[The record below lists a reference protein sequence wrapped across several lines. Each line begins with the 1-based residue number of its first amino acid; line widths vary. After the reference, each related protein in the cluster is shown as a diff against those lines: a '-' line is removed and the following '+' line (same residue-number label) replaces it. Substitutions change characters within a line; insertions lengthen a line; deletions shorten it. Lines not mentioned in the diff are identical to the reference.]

1 MEEIKEKSRRGRKK
15 GTGAGTRKNEV
26 GLKRKAVED
35 NSNSVDLTLDR
46 SNAKI
51 MLEENSNLVDHTL
64 DISNAEITKEESLE
78 RSLPRSMEEIKE
90 KSRRGRKKG
99 TGARTRKNEV
109 GLKRNAVE
117 ENSNAVDPTLDRSNA
132 EIMVEENSNLVDHTL
147 DISNAEITKE
157 ESLERSLPRSME
169 EIKEKSRRGRKK
181 GTGAGTRKNEVGLK
195 KNGVEENSNSVDP
208 TLDRSNAEITIE
220 ENSNSVDPAL
230 GISNAEIAVSM
241 FDYSIEN
248 HFQAIKTI
256 SLLCGITDEESFA
269 ESEIERFSLS
279 VTFLTEWKH
288 HYYQPKII
296 RFAYETRT
304 PQVKDAVN
312 GVSLPPFSAATVP
325 KMEKLS
331 GSTQFLNSSK
341 DFILHV
347 GGPVWALDWC
357 PRIHQRTEHPIS
369 CEYLAVAAHSPH
381 SSYHKIGAPL
391 TGRGVIQIW
400 CLLNVY
406 RKEEPIPLKPKKRGR
421 KKSVTCESLDDLS
434 SNSERR
440 LIVKGDMGDKSS
452 QGGYSDNINPIL
464 AAMNGENKSCDAV
477 SQANDSCSQDVT
489 ALGSEV
495 VREGCLGVS
504 MGSSFLPKDVAL
516 PRVMLCLAHNGKVAW
531 DVKWQPYNVNDSQS
545 KHHIGYLAVL
555 LGNGSL
561 EVYDILLFLFLL
573 GSEVVREGCLGVS
586 MGSSFLPKDVALP
599 RVMLCLAHNGKVAWD
614 VTWQPYNVN
623 DSQSK
628 HHIGYL
634 AVLLGNGSLEVW
646 EVPSPSMIRTLY
658 SSRCKEGTDP
668 RFIKL
673 TPVFRCSKIRC
684 GARQSIP
691 LTVEWSTSAPHELIL
706 AGCHDGTVALWK
718 FSASG
723 YSQDTSP
730 LLCFTADTVPIRAVA
745 WAPDESDA
753 ESANL
758 IMTAGHGRLKFW
770 DIRDPYRPLWDLNP
784 VQRVVLSLDWLR
796 EPRCVVLSFDD
807 GTLRILSLLKAAY
820 DVPVT
825 GKPFVGAQQQGLQ
838 SYYCSSFT
846 IWSVQV
852 SRLTGLVAYCG
863 GDGSALRFQLTS
875 KAVKDPSRNR
885 APHFICGSLT
895 EEEDSVL
902 TINTPLPN
910 TPFPMKKSMNEW
922 GDTPT
927 SIRGFVSNM
936 NQAMKAKH
944 QIPALGFGDETAIV
958 LASQNPPTSPKSKT
972 LPRLKTCRKRKTGQ
986 SQTADE
992 TCLVGEEE
1000 QENIKDKIAG
1010 QMKAE
1015 REIFPPKIVAMHRVR
1030 WNMNKGSERWLCYGG
1045 AAGILRCQEVNL

>member
-1 MEEIKEKSRRGRKK
+1 
-15 GTGAGTRKNEV
+15 
-26 GLKRKAVED
+26 
-35 NSNSVDLTLDR
+35 
-46 SNAKI
+46 
-51 MLEENSNLVDHTL
+51 
-64 DISNAEITKEESLE
+64 
-78 RSLPRSMEEIKE
+78 
-90 KSRRGRKKG
+90 
-99 TGARTRKNEV
+99 
-109 GLKRNAVE
+109 
-117 ENSNAVDPTLDRSNA
+117 
-132 EIMVEENSNLVDHTL
+132 
-147 DISNAEITKE
+147 
-157 ESLERSLPRSME
+157 
-169 EIKEKSRRGRKK
+169 
-181 GTGAGTRKNEVGLK
+181 
-195 KNGVEENSNSVDP
+195 
-208 TLDRSNAEITIE
+208 
-220 ENSNSVDPAL
+220 
-230 GISNAEIAVSM
+230 M
-241 FDYSIEN
+241 FDYSVEN

-256 SLLCGITDEESFA
+256 SLLCGITDEESFV

-304 PQVKDAVN
+304 SQVKDAVN

-357 PRIHQRTEHPIS
+357 PRIHQRTEDPIS

-381 SSYHKIGAPL
+381 SSYDKIGAPL

-464 AAMNGENKSCDAV
+464 AAMNGENKSSDAV
-477 SQANDSCSQDVT
+477 SQANDSCSQDVM

-561 EVYDILLFLFLL
+561 EV
-573 GSEVVREGCLGVS
+573 
-586 MGSSFLPKDVALP
+586 
-599 RVMLCLAHNGKVAWD
+599 
-614 VTWQPYNVN
+614 
-623 DSQSK
+623 
-628 HHIGYL
+628 
-634 AVLLGNGSLEVW
+634 W

-658 SSRCKEGTDP
+658 SSRCKEGIDP

-673 TPVFRCSKIRC
+673 TPVFRCSKI
-684 GARQSIP
+684 SIP
-691 LTVEWSTSAPHELIL
+691 LTVKWSTSAPHELIL

-758 IMTAGHGRLKFW
+758 IMTAGHGCLKFW
-770 DIRDPYRPLWDLNP
+770 DIREAN
-784 VQRVVLSLDWLR
+784 
-796 EPRCVVLSFDD
+796 
-807 GTLRILSLLKAAY
+807 
-820 DVPVT
+820 
-825 GKPFVGAQQQGLQ
+825 
-838 SYYCSSFT
+838 
-846 IWSVQV
+846 
-852 SRLTGLVAYCG
+852 
-863 GDGSALRFQLTS
+863 
-875 KAVKDPSRNR
+875 
-885 APHFICGSLT
+885 
-895 EEEDSVL
+895 
-902 TINTPLPN
+902 
-910 TPFPMKKSMNEW
+910 
-922 GDTPT
+922 
-927 SIRGFVSNM
+927 
-936 NQAMKAKH
+936 
-944 QIPALGFGDETAIV
+944 
-958 LASQNPPTSPKSKT
+958 
-972 LPRLKTCRKRKTGQ
+972 
-986 SQTADE
+986 
-992 TCLVGEEE
+992 
-1000 QENIKDKIAG
+1000 
-1010 QMKAE
+1010 
-1015 REIFPPKIVAMHRVR
+1015 
-1030 WNMNKGSERWLCYGG
+1030 
-1045 AAGILRCQEVNL
+1045 

>member
-1 MEEIKEKSRRGRKK
+1 
-15 GTGAGTRKNEV
+15 
-26 GLKRKAVED
+26 
-35 NSNSVDLTLDR
+35 
-46 SNAKI
+46 
-51 MLEENSNLVDHTL
+51 
-64 DISNAEITKEESLE
+64 
-78 RSLPRSMEEIKE
+78 
-90 KSRRGRKKG
+90 
-99 TGARTRKNEV
+99 
-109 GLKRNAVE
+109 
-117 ENSNAVDPTLDRSNA
+117 
-132 EIMVEENSNLVDHTL
+132 
-147 DISNAEITKE
+147 
-157 ESLERSLPRSME
+157 
-169 EIKEKSRRGRKK
+169 
-181 GTGAGTRKNEVGLK
+181 
-195 KNGVEENSNSVDP
+195 
-208 TLDRSNAEITIE
+208 
-220 ENSNSVDPAL
+220 
-230 GISNAEIAVSM
+230 M
-241 FDYSIEN
+241 FDYSVEN

-381 SSYHKIGAPL
+381 SSYDKIGAPL

-464 AAMNGENKSCDAV
+464 AAMNGENKSSDAV
-477 SQANDSCSQDVT
+477 SQANDSCSQDVM

-561 EVYDILLFLFLL
+561 EV
-573 GSEVVREGCLGVS
+573 
-586 MGSSFLPKDVALP
+586 
-599 RVMLCLAHNGKVAWD
+599 
-614 VTWQPYNVN
+614 
-623 DSQSK
+623 
-628 HHIGYL
+628 
-634 AVLLGNGSLEVW
+634 W

-658 SSRCKEGTDP
+658 SSRCKEGIDP

-673 TPVFRCSKIRC
+673 TPVFRCSKI
-684 GARQSIP
+684 SIP

-770 DIRDPYRPLWDLNP
+770 DIRK
-784 VQRVVLSLDWLR
+784 
-796 EPRCVVLSFDD
+796 
-807 GTLRILSLLKAAY
+807 I
-820 DVPVT
+820 
-825 GKPFVGAQQQGLQ
+825 
-838 SYYCSSFT
+838 
-846 IWSVQV
+846 
-852 SRLTGLVAYCG
+852 
-863 GDGSALRFQLTS
+863 
-875 KAVKDPSRNR
+875 RN
-885 APHFICGSLT
+885 L
-895 EEEDSVL
+895 EEE
-902 TINTPLPN
+902 
-910 TPFPMKKSMNEW
+910 
-922 GDTPT
+922 
-927 SIRGFVSNM
+927 
-936 NQAMKAKH
+936 A
-944 QIPALGFGDETAIV
+944 
-958 LASQNPPTSPKSKT
+958 NP
-972 LPRLKTCRKRKTGQ
+972 C
-986 SQTADE
+986 
-992 TCLVGEEE
+992 
-1000 QENIKDKIAG
+1000 
-1010 QMKAE
+1010 
-1015 REIFPPKIVAMHRVR
+1015 
-1030 WNMNKGSERWLCYGG
+1030 
-1045 AAGILRCQEVNL
+1045 